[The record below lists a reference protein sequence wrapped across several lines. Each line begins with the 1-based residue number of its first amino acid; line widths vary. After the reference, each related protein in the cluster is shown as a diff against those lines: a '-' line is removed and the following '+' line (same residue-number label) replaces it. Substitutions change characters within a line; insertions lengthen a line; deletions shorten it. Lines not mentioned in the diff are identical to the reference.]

1 MAQKIIVMKQILVMV
16 LGVVLGA
23 CLSVAIPACADD
35 EPVAK
40 KEQGS
45 DDFGSSNGQNS
56 SNDGGWECNCGTRR
70 VSSSIRYAGDGKVSY
85 KALNDYD
92 DQGRV
97 IKAYIESYLSNT
109 NVYYLLY
116 TNTITYTYPTNNKRV
131 SVDQIIQYNE
141 YGKQTSISTTRT
153 EEVFYDK

>member
-1 MAQKIIVMKQILVMV
+1 MVQKIIVMKQILVMV
-16 LGVVLGA
+16 LGIVLGA

-70 VSSSIRYAGDGKVSY
+70 VASY
-85 KALNDYD
+85 
-92 DQGRV
+92 
-97 IKAYIESYLSNT
+97 
-109 NVYYLLY
+109 
-116 TNTITYTYPTNNKRV
+116 
-131 SVDQIIQYNE
+131 II
-141 YGKQTSISTTRT
+141 
-153 EEVFYDK
+153 